1 MRGSRL
7 PSPPP
12 STRPWTRKLPRAL
25 RSTSDLSSPKS
36 RPFARRS
43 RFSAT
48 RLTSSRGLRATS
60 LFLRRLVHCLPHPVA
75 FVAVMVNLLL
85 RDHAPPR
92 PPLHLPHAHH
102 LAIPRLLLNLCF
114 LIHSDVWF
122 LYLRCTLTF
131 GIPQWWTA
139 DLKKF
144 VLGLVDTAF
153 SPPNF
158 ASIPNIGDKGIYHQ
172 SSSNYCEINFPSKD
186 NAAHFIKWIT
196 ENPNHQDIHGNW
208 ISMYAKYSSTPK
220 ERTMGRILRCAYKY
234 VVKSGAYDEAV
245 MKLQTN
251 RTIGTLSIR
260 YKGLAH
266 VILQVHMPRSSDAS
280 PIAKRGKLK
289 PDVVPGFS
297 LDILDK
303 AVELANMAIAGNA
316 DSD

>member
-1 MRGSRL
+1 M
-7 PSPPP
+7 
-12 STRPWTRKLPRAL
+12 
-25 RSTSDLSSPKS
+25 
-36 RPFARRS
+36 
-43 RFSAT
+43 
-48 RLTSSRGLRATS
+48 
-60 LFLRRLVHCLPHPVA
+60 
-75 FVAVMVNLLL
+75 
-85 RDHAPPR
+85 
-92 PPLHLPHAHH
+92 
-102 LAIPRLLLNLCF
+102 
-114 LIHSDVWF
+114 
-122 LYLRCTLTF
+122 
-131 GIPQWWTA
+131 WTA

-144 VLGLVDTAF
+144 VLGLVDNAF

-158 ASIPNIGDKGIYHQ
+158 ASVPNIGDKGIYHQ

-186 NAAHFIKWIT
+186 FAAHFIKWIT

-208 ISMYAKYSSTPK
+208 ISMYAKFSSTPK
-220 ERTMGRILRCAYKY
+220 ERSMGRILTCAYKY

-266 VILQVHMPRSSDAS
+266 VILQVHMPKSSDAS

-297 LDILDK
+297 LDVLNK